1 MVAMYQSNEKNPQ
14 VIRITNMNQPS
25 ATSLLN
31 RLLARGKL
39 RHFQVLLQL
48 AELGSVQGTAQAI
61 GMTQSAVTQN
71 LAYLERLL
79 ETPLFIRHSR
89 GVLPTPAAQA
99 LMPTVRQWMQGISQG
114 ADALAAARREG
125 RQTLRLLCSSS
136 ALSALLLPRMSAFVR
151 THPDIR
157 IELQEAE
164 GEDLL
169 LAIAREQTDLVVC
182 RQPPVVPAGW
192 GFVPLVSDRFAV
204 VASPG
209 DPLLGKRRL
218 SWDRLQARQWLLSS
232 VHTQARQ
239 RFEAL
244 CSNWPQP
251 PDLFAVV
258 TRSLPLAAALIREH
272 GLLGFMPHS
281 FLQPLLAHE
290 HLVALDVRA
299 DLAMAPIGL
308 LQPLNLQRESA
319 ARFAAFWMT
328 PAAV

>member
-1 MVAMYQSNEKNPQ
+1 MTRLRAF
-14 VIRITNMNQPS
+14 IAHWRW
-25 ATSLLN
+25 
-31 RLLARGKL
+31 LLA
-39 RHFQVLLQL
+39 
-48 AELGSVQGTAQAI
+48 E
-61 GMTQSAVTQN
+61 
-71 LAYLERLL
+71 
-79 ETPLFIRHSR
+79 
-89 GVLPTPAAQA
+89 
-99 LMPTVRQWMQGISQG
+99 
-114 ADALAAARREG
+114 
-125 RQTLRLLCSSS
+125 
-136 ALSALLLPRMSAFVR
+136 PRMSAFVR

-244 CSNWPQP
+244 CSNWPSSNP
-251 PDLFAVV
+251 EGPAPTMATVAWRRPS
-258 TRSLPLAAALIREH
+258 TRSCSR
-272 GLLGFMPHS
+272 LGRPRDTH
-281 FLQPLLAHE
+281 
-290 HLVALDVRA
+290 R
-299 DLAMAPIGL
+299 PIA
-308 LQPLNLQRESA
+308 RSA
-319 ARFAAFWMT
+319 
-328 PAAV
+328 